1 MVHTYA
7 HTHTYTQRDYGQFL
21 SLGGGILLEIQ
32 QFSEKIVHFCVAKS
46 TLHLHVLHDLERDGL
61 ERGQAQEKLRE
72 SLRGDG
78 VHGFGAVLERL
89 EDLLLEDFHLLL
101 GSGAKAFGI
110 CASKQRRKRDGVI
123 KFQTR

>member
-1 MVHTYA
+1 MQRQKGKGVKIKHNKQQNKKLVVILHIYGTHI

-61 ERGQAQEKLRE
+61 ERSQAQEKL
-72 SLRGDG
+72 
-78 VHGFGAVLERL
+78 
-89 EDLLLEDFHLLL
+89 
-101 GSGAKAFGI
+101 
-110 CASKQRRKRDGVI
+110 
-123 KFQTR
+123 